1 MSAYI
6 VIELDVVDAEA
17 KNLYSQSAAPIVKK
31 FGGEFITGGTWNVLS
46 GSDSFKFGAIIK
58 FESKEIAL
66 Q

>member
-31 FGGEFITGGTWNVLS
+31 FGGEFITGGT
-46 GSDSFKFGAIIK
+46 
-58 FESKEIAL
+58 
-66 Q
+66 